1 MTGYICDEAVGQN
14 TRIHKSGVHSAV
26 FYKDLWETLG
36 SGRSWQDEITNG
48 RKDGTLYQED
58 MRITPVRDSESRITC
73 SIAIKKEVTNQRK
86 DEEATR
92 NALEFAQSTIEAL
105 SSRICV
111 LDEQGTIIAVNRAWR
126 QFVRDNR
133 QPDSN
138 THPSDSDDH
147 NEFVEGVSYIAICEH
162 TGGTGATEAGNP
174 QSRSSRHT
182 ISV

>member
-73 SIAIKKEVTNQRK
+73 
-86 DEEATR
+86 
-92 NALEFAQSTIEAL
+92 
-105 SSRICV
+105 
-111 LDEQGTIIAVNRAWR
+111 
-126 QFVRDNR
+126 
-133 QPDSN
+133 
-138 THPSDSDDH
+138 
-147 NEFVEGVSYIAICEH
+147 
-162 TGGTGATEAGNP
+162 
-174 QSRSSRHT
+174 
-182 ISV
+182 